1 MIELQISTAEYAKR
15 IASLRSVM
23 EERGFDAFAVF
34 HPIRIAYLTGF
45 FHQITERPIALLL
58 APGGEQA
65 MLAPNLEQEHIAS
78 VPGISTV
85 ATYLEYPTGGTK
97 HPMEHLATLLADLGM
112 ARSGLT
118 VGFDHDGPLDM
129 NGYRGAPFSGI
140 VADEVKTVEARELID
155 ELRAVKSAAEIE
167 LIHESCRWADV
178 AHRRLQ
184 EAIAIGR
191 NELEIAHEASYQ
203 ASLDMLDGLG
213 ADYQPLSRSFF
224 QPWCGMP
231 ATLYLIS
238 GAKTAMPHGLPATT
252 GLQPGDALVTFAT
265 TDVGGYQSELE
276 RTMIVGEPNA
286 EFRRSFDIMLQLQQI
301 GFDALKPGRT
311 LAEVEDEVSLAFAS
325 FGVLDQQRHHT
336 GHGIGLEGHEAP
348 FIDKGDQT
356 VVTEGMVFTVE
367 PGIYVPGLAGFRHS
381 DTVVVRANGVER
393 LTEYPRELEEL
404 RVESC
409 PDHSPGLKPR
419 ANTTKPF
426 QG

>member
-1 MIELQISTAEYAKR
+1 MIELQISAGEYAQR
-15 IASLRSVM
+15 IASLRRAM
-23 EERGFDAFAVF
+23 EKHGLDAYAVF

-45 FHQITERPIALLL
+45 FHQITERPIVLLL

-65 MLAPNLEQEHIAS
+65 MLAPKLEQEHIAS
-78 VPGISTV
+78 VPGISTI
-85 ATYLEYPTGGTK
+85 ATYPEYPTGGTK
-97 HPMEHLATLLADLGM
+97 HPMEHLAALLANLGM

-118 VGFDHDGPLDM
+118 IGFDHDGPLDM
-129 NGYRGAPFSGI
+129 NGYRGTPFSRI
-140 VADEVKTVEARELID
+140 VADGVKTIEARELID

-178 AHRRLQ
+178 AHHRLQ
-184 EAIAIGR
+184 DAIAIGR

-203 ASLDMLDGLG
+203 ASLDMLAGLG

-238 GAKTAMPHGLPATT
+238 GAKTAMPHGLPATA
-252 GLQPGDALVTFAT
+252 GLQPGDVLVTFAT

-286 EFRRSFDIMLQLQQI
+286 EFRRYFDLMLQLQQTA
-301 GFDALKPGRT
+301 FDALKPERI
-311 LAEVEDEVSLAFAS
+311 LADIEHEVSAAFAE
-325 FGVLDQQRHHT
+325 FGVLEQQRHHS

-356 VVTEGMVFTVE
+356 IVSEGMVFTVE

-381 DTVVVRANGVER
+381 DTVVVRANGIER
-393 LTEYPRELEEL
+393 LTAYPRELEEL
-404 RVESC
+404 TV
-409 PDHSPGLKPR
+409 KP
-419 ANTTKPF
+419 
-426 QG
+426 